1 MVLGSWRRF
10 PLGSQVQSLS
20 TPTLSNPVTPVPLN
34 SKNHQITEVGKV
46 LQDHRAQL
54 LTQHGQE
61 DKGVGK
67 QDARGAAAGTKHS
80 GAQASLTSQV
90 HLVCRSPVGFLFA
103 FVTGDRGI
111 FEGTPI
117 WLVAFQ
123 RQLLGPARQ
132 VEGCYIWITP
142 LHSIHP

>member
-1 MVLGSWRRF
+1 M
-10 PLGSQVQSLS
+10 
-20 TPTLSNPVTPVPLN
+20 PTLSNSVTLVPLH
-34 SKNHQITEVGKV
+34 SKNHQVTEVGKDF
-46 LQDHRAQL
+46 QDYRAQVL
-54 LTQHGQE
+54 AQHSQE

-67 QDARGAAAGTKHS
+67 QDAGGAASGTKHS

-111 FEGTPI
+111 FEGAPI

-132 VEGCYIWITP
+132 VKGRYIWIKP
-142 LHSIHP
+142 LHSFHP